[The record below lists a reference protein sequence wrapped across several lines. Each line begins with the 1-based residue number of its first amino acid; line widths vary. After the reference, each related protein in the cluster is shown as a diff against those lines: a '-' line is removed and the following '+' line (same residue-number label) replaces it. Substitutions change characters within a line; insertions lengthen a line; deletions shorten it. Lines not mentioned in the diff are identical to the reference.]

1 MREIH
6 IHKIIAN
13 KRKEKGITQEEL
25 AAYIGITKA
34 SVSKW
39 ETGQSYPDITFLPL
53 LASYFNIS
61 IDELISYTPQM
72 EQEDIKNL
80 YHRLAEA
87 FSEEPFDEVIME
99 CRGIIKKYYSCFP
112 LLIQIGILF
121 INHHMLTEDTD
132 RGIEILEE
140 AMNLFSRV
148 QEESDD
154 VSLVKEAASFQA
166 TCYLILNR
174 PNEVLQLL
182 GETIRPNFPGEDLIS
197 QAYQMLG
204 NAEKAN
210 EVMQISMYQHLIQ
223 LVGTIP
229 NYVVV
234 NASSAE
240 KVEVILN
247 RAFILI
253 DIYELETLHPNMTLK
268 VYYAAAQVYC
278 MQGNFEGSLEM
289 LRKYAVV
296 CTNGFTVNSLHL
308 HGDSYFDA
316 IDGWFAEFPLGA
328 KTVRNEEIIKR
339 SMLQSIAE
347 NPVFVPMKDVREYK
361 NIIASL
367 KFKLDI
373 TE

>member
-87 FSEEPFDEVIME
+87 FSEEPFDEVMME

-140 AMNLFSRV
+140 AMNLFNRV

-182 GETIRPNFPGEDLIS
+182 GETIRPNFPEEDLIA

-204 NAEKAN
+204 NTEKAN

-247 RAFILI
+247 RAFMLI

-289 LRKYAVV
+289 LRKYAAV
-296 CTNGFTVNSLHL
+296 CTNSFTVNSLHL

-347 NPVFVPMKDVREYK
+347 NPAFVPMKDVREYK

>member
-1 MREIH
+1 MKEIN
-6 IHKIIAN
+6 IHKIIAD

-61 IDELISYTPQM
+61 IDELICYTPQM
-72 EQEDIKNL
+72 EPEDIRDL

-87 FSEEPFDEVIME
+87 FSEKPFDEVMVE
-99 CRGIIKKYYSCFP
+99 CREIIKKYYSCFP
-112 LLIQIGILF
+112 LLLQMGLLF

-132 RGIEILEE
+132 KRIEMLEE
-140 AMNLFSRV
+140 AMYLFSRV

-154 VSLVKEAASFQA
+154 VSLVKEAVSFQA
-166 TCYLILNR
+166 TCYLILNK
-174 PNEVLQLL
+174 PNEVLELL
-182 GETIRPNFPGEDLIS
+182 GGTIRPNVPEEELIA

-210 EVMQISMYQHLIQ
+210 EIMQISMYQHLMQ
-223 LVGTIP
+223 FVSTIP
-229 NYVVV
+229 SFVLV
-234 NASSAE
+234 NASNKE
-240 KVEVILN
+240 KVEMALN
-247 RAFILI
+247 RVFKLI
-253 DIYELETLHPNMTLK
+253 DTYDIEKLHPHMTLK
-268 VYYAAAQVYC
+268 VYYAAAQVCC
-278 MQGNFEGSLEM
+278 MHENYERALEM
-289 LRKYAVV
+289 LRKYAAV
-296 CTNGFTVNSLHL
+296 CAASFTVNSLHL

-316 IDGWFAEFPLGA
+316 IDEWFAEFPLGA

-339 SMLQSIAE
+339 SMLQGIAE
-347 NPVFVPMKDVREYK
+347 NPVFASMKDVREYK

-373 TE
+373 KE

>member
-1 MREIH
+1 MKEIS
-6 IHKIIAN
+6 IHKIIAD

-61 IDELISYTPQM
+61 IDELISYKPQM
-72 EQEDIKNL
+72 EQEDIKEL

-87 FSEEPFDEVIME
+87 FSEKSFDEVMME
-99 CRGIIKKYYSCFP
+99 CRKIIKKYYSCFP

-132 RGIEILEE
+132 RRIEMLEE

-154 VSLVKEAASFQA
+154 VSLVKEAVSFQA
-166 TCYLILNR
+166 TCYLILNK

-182 GETIRPNFPGEDLIS
+182 GETIRPNVPEEDLIA

-204 NAEKAN
+204 NTEKAN

-223 LVGTIP
+223 LVATIP

-234 NASSAE
+234 NASSVE

-247 RAFILI
+247 RAFMLI
-253 DIYELETLHPNMTLK
+253 DI
-268 VYYAAAQVYC
+268 
-278 MQGNFEGSLEM
+278 
-289 LRKYAVV
+289 
-296 CTNGFTVNSLHL
+296 
-308 HGDSYFDA
+308 
-316 IDGWFAEFPLGA
+316 
-328 KTVRNEEIIKR
+328 
-339 SMLQSIAE
+339 
-347 NPVFVPMKDVREYK
+347 
-361 NIIASL
+361 
-367 KFKLDI
+367 
-373 TE
+373 

>member
-6 IHKIIAN
+6 IHKTIAD
-13 KRKEKGITQEEL
+13 KRKEKGITQKEL

-72 EQEDIKNL
+72 EQEDIKDL

-87 FSEEPFDEVIME
+87 FSEEPFDEVMME

-112 LLIQIGILF
+112 LLLQMGVLF

-132 RGIEILEE
+132 KRIEMLEG
-140 AMNLFSRV
+140 AIHLFNRV

-154 VSLVKEAASFQA
+154 VSLMKEVVSFKA

-182 GETIRPNFPGEDLIS
+182 GGTIRPNIPDEDIIA

-204 NAEKAN
+204 NTDKAN
-210 EVMQISMYQHLIQ
+210 EMMQISMYQHLIQ
-223 LVGTIP
+223 LVATIP
-229 NYVVV
+229 NYVAV
-234 NASSAE
+234 NASNAE
-240 KVEVILN
+240 KVEIILN
-247 RAFILI
+247 RAFMLI
-253 DIYELETLHPNMTLK
+253 DMYEIEKLHPHMTLK
-268 VYYAAAQVYC
+268 VYYSAAQVYC
-278 MQGNFEGSLEM
+278 MQGNFKRALEM
-289 LRKYAVV
+289 LKKYSAV
-296 CTNGFTVNSLHL
+296 CAASFTVNSLHL

-328 KTVRNEEIIKR
+328 KTVRNEEVIKR

-347 NPVFVPMKDVREYK
+347 NPTFAPLKDVREYK

-367 KFKLDI
+367 KFKLDLK
-373 TE
+373 E